1 MDDLMESRAQ
11 IRVLVVDDD
20 PDFFLMVHDA
30 LAVSDDA
37 FAVDSATSAE
47 AALERLRGAAP
58 DILLVDYQL
67 GGRDGLGLLEDLRA
81 QDAAVPVVMITGYPT
96 PALRQRAEALGVSAF
111 LIKPVFMPE
120 LRRAVQQALNRG

>member
-1 MDDLMESRAQ
+1 
-11 IRVLVVDDD
+11 
-20 PDFFLMVHDA
+20 MVHAA
-30 LAVSDDA
+30 LTTSNDA
-37 FAVDSATSAE
+37 FTVDSATSAE
-47 AALERLRGAAP
+47 AALESLRGAAP

-111 LIKPVFMPE
+111 LIKPVFVPE

>member
-1 MDDLMESRAQ
+1 MEDLMESRAQ
-11 IRVLVVDDD
+11 VRVLVVDDD
-20 PDFFLMVHDA
+20 ADFFLMVHDA
-30 LAVSDDA
+30 LTTSDDA
-37 FAVDSATSAE
+37 FTVDSATSAE
-47 AALERLRGAAP
+47 AALESLRGAAP

-111 LIKPVFMPE
+111 LIKPVFVPE

>member
-1 MDDLMESRAQ
+1 MEDLMESRAQ
-11 IRVLVVDDD
+11 VRVLVVDDD

-30 LAVSDDA
+30 LTTSDDA
-37 FAVDSATSAE
+37 FTVDGATSAE
-47 AALERLRGAAP
+47 AALESLRGAAP

-111 LIKPVFMPE
+111 LIKPVFVPE

>member
-1 MDDLMESRAQ
+1 MEDLMESRAQ
-11 IRVLVVDDD
+11 VRVLVVDDD

-30 LAVSDDA
+30 LTTSDDA
-37 FAVDSATSAE
+37 FTVDSATSAE
-47 AALERLRGAAP
+47 AALESLRGAAP

-111 LIKPVFMPE
+111 LIKPVFVPE